1 MFQST
6 ILDMAHVKNA
16 AASIK
21 GVDYP
26 TIALETLLTLNPDM
40 VIMPRNAS
48 YSKDS
53 IYNYEFFS
61 SLDIVK
67 NKKIYIMPDVVESWM
82 DPVPSHI
89 LASLWL
95 SYVLHPHDYTYENY
109 KKDVIDFYKEFY
121 DFSLDETLITK

>member
-1 MFQST
+1 M
-6 ILDMAHVKNA
+6 
-16 AASIK
+16 
-21 GVDYP
+21 
-26 TIALETLLTLNPDM
+26 
-40 VIMPRNAS
+40 
-48 YSKDS
+48 DS
-53 IYNYEFFS
+53 FNYEFFS

-67 NKKIYIMPDVVESWM
+67 NKKIYIMPDMVESWM

>member
-1 MFQST
+1 M
-6 ILDMAHVKNA
+6 KNA

-26 TIALETLLTLNPDM
+26 TIALETLLTLNPDI

-67 NKKIYIMPDVVESWM
+67 NKKIYIMPEVVESWM